1 MFELLDN
8 DGDLTDDLT
17 GKEVTMKRGLIVVA
31 VVATCWSATV
41 RVAEAQTSVKHIQ
54 PGQGTIAQAVW
65 AGDTLY
71 LSGQTATPIT
81 PADST
86 KGTPAVYGNTNA
98 QSMSVFSKIESG
110 LKEQGLTM
118 GDVVMMHVFLVG
130 DPAMKG
136 KMDFAGMNAAFTKF
150 FGTKDQPNKPART
163 TVQIAALAAQGALVE
178 IEAIAV
184 RSKK

>member
-1 MFELLDN
+1 
-8 DGDLTDDLT
+8 
-17 GKEVTMKRGLIVVA
+17 MKRAVIAVA
-31 VVATCWSATV
+31 VVVACGSATV
-41 RVAEAQTSVKHIQ
+41 RAAEAQTGVKHIQ
-54 PGQGTIAQAVW
+54 PGEGVIAQAVW

-71 LSGQTATPIT
+71 LSGQTASPIT
-81 PADST
+81 PADTT
-86 KGTPAVYGNTNA
+86 KGTPAVYGDTKA
-98 QSMSVFSKIESG
+98 QSMSVFSKIASG

-130 DPAMKG
+130 DPAMKN
-136 KMDFAGMNAAFTKF
+136 KLDFAGMNAAFTKF

-163 TVQIAALAAQGALVE
+163 TVQIAALASPTALVE